1 MTETLYIIGN
11 GFDRYHD
18 LDTKYQSFGFY
29 LKSNYSEIYELLTQ
43 YFGLPDLITTKQESY
58 YEPKWADFE
67 TALSYLD
74 FESILDDN
82 IDYVANPSD
91 KDFED
96 SDFGAYEIQMQY
108 IVENLTVKLCNAFR
122 KFILDLYFPESF
134 ENKYLGFEMNSV
146 FLNFNY
152 TDTLERIYG
161 INKSRILYIHGK
173 AKNETNKIILGHG
186 VNPNKFKK
194 TNKVMPKGLTPE
206 EQNSWKENE
215 SDNNSHSFELGKEEL
230 RTYFRQSFKATND
243 IIKQNLTFFNNINS
257 IKKIFII
264 GHSLSKVDQPYFMQ
278 VLKSLTNESVVWNV
292 TYYSENERISHLN
305 ELIQL
310 GVKDTNINLIKIES
324 LKPKLPELF

>member
-108 IVENLTVKLCNAFR
+108 IVENLTVK
-122 KFILDLYFPESF
+122 D
-134 ENKYLGFEMNSV
+134 
-146 FLNFNY
+146 
-152 TDTLERIYG
+152 
-161 INKSRILYIHGK
+161 
-173 AKNETNKIILGHG
+173 
-186 VNPNKFKK
+186 
-194 TNKVMPKGLTPE
+194 
-206 EQNSWKENE
+206 
-215 SDNNSHSFELGKEEL
+215 
-230 RTYFRQSFKATND
+230 
-243 IIKQNLTFFNNINS
+243 
-257 IKKIFII
+257 
-264 GHSLSKVDQPYFMQ
+264 DQ
-278 VLKSLTNESVVWNV
+278 
-292 TYYSENERISHLN
+292 
-305 ELIQL
+305 
-310 GVKDTNINLIKIES
+310 
-324 LKPKLPELF
+324 